1 MKMKHYTS
9 YYLKCR
15 TLIRNMKYEASYPN
29 LVLLSKSMIC
39 FVEEEPPAGN
49 VVVDEETSSPPTTT
63 TTTTTLNNFH

>member
-1 MKMKHYTS
+1 MRYCTT

-39 FVEEEPPAGN
+39 FVEEEPPACN

-63 TTTTTLNNFH
+63 IL